1 MEKYFDRVAKERLV
15 MEQWDKIKE
24 IEALGVYPFGKKY
37 DKVHMVGDLLASSPE
52 TETTFKTAG
61 RIMGFRE
68 QGKAV
73 FAHIEDQTGK
83 IQVYIRQDQIG
94 EEAFEIVKKLGAGDI
109 IGVEGALFMTQKG
122 ELTLRGSQ
130 VELLS
135 KNVRAL
141 PEKFHGL
148 TDVETRYRKRYLD
161 LIMNREVK
169 ETFMKRVRII
179 NGVREFLNKKNFLEV
194 ETPMMH
200 PIVGGAAARP
210 FITHHNALD
219 MELYLRIAPELYL
232 KRLIIGG
239 FDKVYEINRNFRNE
253 GMSTRHNPEFT
264 MMELYQAYADYNDM
278 MDLTESL
285 FQFLATDV
293 LGTTTIE
300 YNGKEINLDKFNRI
314 HMVDMIKDITGADFW
329 QNLTVEEAK
338 ALAKENNVH
347 VADHMT
353 TVGHIINEFFEQ
365 KCEEHIVQP
374 TFIYGHPVEISPL
387 AKRNA
392 EDGRFT
398 DRFEL
403 FIDAREYAN
412 AFSEL
417 NDPADQ
423 RGRLEAQVE
432 EALLG
437 NDEATAVI
445 DDDYIEAL
453 EYALP
458 PTGGLGIGIDRMIML
473 LTGAPSIRDV
483 ILFPQMKR
491 KD

>member
-37 DKVHMVGDLLASSPE
+37 DKVHMVGDLLVSSPE
-52 TETTFKTAG
+52 AETTFKTAG

-94 EEAFEIVKKLGAGDI
+94 EAAFEILKKLGAGDI

-122 ELTLRGSQ
+122 ELTLRVSQ

-169 ETFMKRVRII
+169 DTFMKRVRII
-179 NGVREFLNKKNFLEV
+179 NGVREFLNKKGFLEV

-200 PIVGGAAARP
+200 PIVGGAAAKP

-293 LGTTTIE
+293 LGATTIE

-314 HMVDMIKDITGADFW
+314 HMVDMIKEITGADFW

-338 ALAKENNVH
+338 ALAKEHNVH

-374 TFIYGHPVEISPL
+374 TFVYGHPVEISPL

>member
-1 MEKYFDRVAKERLV
+1 
-15 MEQWDKIKE
+15 
-24 IEALGVYPFGKKY
+24 
-37 DKVHMVGDLLASSPE
+37 MVGDLLASTPE
-52 TETTFKTAG
+52 AETTFKTAG

-94 EEAFEIVKKLGAGDI
+94 EESFEIVKKLGAGDI
-109 IGVEGALFMTQKG
+109 IGVEGTLFITQKG
-122 ELTLRGSQ
+122 ELTLRSSH

-169 ETFMKRVRII
+169 DTFMKRVRII
-179 NGVREFLNKKNFLEV
+179 NGIREFLNRKGFLEV

-338 ALAKENNVH
+338 ALAKEHNVH

-458 PTGGLGIGIDRMIML
+458 PTGGLGIGIDRAIML